1 MRRLIERVRLA
12 WLIRTFRCDVHHRE
26 LAALRRIAQQAKRTT
41 MARTA
46 TSFTRALA
54 TRITEEQGRR
64 LDALAAR
71 SGCSTSDALR
81 QHLDTLPPAAGD
93 VPSSRRRP
101 PNATAYHQG

>member
-12 WLIRTFRCDVHHRE
+12 WLIRTFRSDVHHRE
-26 LAALRRIAQQAKRTT
+26 LAALRRIAQQARRTP
-41 MARTA
+41 MARTP

-64 LDALAAR
+64 LDALATR

-81 QHLDTLPPAAGD
+81 KHLDTLPPAAED
-93 VPSSRRRP
+93 MPPPPRRP
-101 PNATAYHQG
+101 PNATAYHR